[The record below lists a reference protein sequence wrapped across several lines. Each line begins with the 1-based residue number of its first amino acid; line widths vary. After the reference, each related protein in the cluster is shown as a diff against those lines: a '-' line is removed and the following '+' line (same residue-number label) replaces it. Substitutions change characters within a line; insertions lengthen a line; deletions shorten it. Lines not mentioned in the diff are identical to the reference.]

1 MRPAALVFAV
11 ASLAQWLVPLVGV
24 WQHERIIARGV
35 AVRFECGAP
44 DPYDPFRGRFL
55 TVRPAETMV
64 LAPEGMPN
72 RADGADRVMVP
83 VWATLVADEHGLSR
97 IKSLSLEPVSGPT
110 VIRLGARL
118 SVETDGAKMVMIS
131 WPLDRFYLNERLAP
145 DADRLVAERLGRGK
159 PPVAEIRLLDGQAVL
174 TDILLDGVSIRET
187 VKQQAK

>member
-1 MRPAALVFAV
+1 
-11 ASLAQWLVPLVGV
+11 
-24 WQHERIIARGV
+24 
-35 AVRFECGAP
+35 
-44 DPYDPFRGRFL
+44 
-55 TVRPAETMV
+55 
-64 LAPEGMPN
+64 
-72 RADGADRVMVP
+72 
-83 VWATLVADEHGLSR
+83 
-97 IKSLSLEPVSGPT
+97 

>member
-1 MRPAALVFAV
+1 MRLAAFVFAV

-35 AVRFECGAP
+35 VVRFDCAAP

-55 TVRPAETMV
+55 AVRPAETMV
-64 LAPEGMPN
+64 LAPEGIGQS
-72 RADGADRVMVP
+72 ADGANRIMVP
-83 VWATLVADEHGLSR
+83 VWATLVADEHGLSH

-118 SVETDGAKMVMIS
+118 SGETNGAKMVMIS

>member
-35 AVRFECGAP
+35 AVRFECAAP

-55 TVRPAETMV
+55 AVRPAETMV
-64 LAPEGMPN
+64 LAPEGIAQSGYGAN
-72 RADGADRVMVP
+72 RIVVP

-97 IKSLSLEPVSGPT
+97 IQTLSLEPVSGPT

>member
-1 MRPAALVFAV
+1 MRPAAFVFAV

-55 TVRPAETMV
+55 AVRPAETMF
-64 LAPEGMPN
+64 LAPEGIAQS
-72 RADGADRVMVP
+72 ADGANRNMVP

-97 IKSLSLEPVSGPT
+97 IQTLSLEPVSGPT

-118 SVETDGAKMVMIS
+118 SVETDGAKMFMIS

-187 VKQQAK
+187 LKQQAK

>member
-55 TVRPAETMV
+55 AVRPAETMV

-83 VWATLVADEHGLSR
+83 VWATLVADEHGLSH
-97 IKSLSLEPVSGPT
+97 IQTLSLEPVSGPT

-174 TDILLDGVSIRET
+174 TDILLYGVSIRET